1 MILDGLQDVIREADM
16 DQNGSIDFVEF
27 TALAH
32 KGTFFFFII
41 TLEPRLG

>member
-1 MILDGLQDVIREADM
+1 MMGGNMDTNMIYDVIREADM

-32 KGTFFFFII
+32 KVTFFFV
-41 TLEPRLG
+41 E